1 MMFVLALRLHI
12 EIYHSIVGK
21 TLEKVKEHFGR
32 HVAYFFA
39 VKISIPHR
47 PRTTGT
53 VQRNLPQA
61 IVHGKTESVSLYS
74 PLVSQSLTKAKSQ
87 NYCRVLNG
95 VMLINIKVSLY
106 FYVKVNVSMFCY
118 LLQHVVEKA
127 DSRGYVAVTYTVEIE
142 RNKHVCLVSGSSFLH
157 TPCTGYYNLGNFTP
171 RHIF

>member
-1 MMFVLALRLHI
+1 MYGEFQRPRKSLKYTFYLMMFVLTLRLHI

-47 PRTTGT
+47 PRTTGK
-53 VQRNLPQA
+53 VQRNLTQA

-106 FYVKVNVSMFCY
+106 FYVKVNISMFCY

-127 DSRGYVAVTYTVEIE
+127 DSRGYVAVTYT
-142 RNKHVCLVSGSSFLH
+142 S
-157 TPCTGYYNLGNFTP
+157 
-171 RHIF
+171 